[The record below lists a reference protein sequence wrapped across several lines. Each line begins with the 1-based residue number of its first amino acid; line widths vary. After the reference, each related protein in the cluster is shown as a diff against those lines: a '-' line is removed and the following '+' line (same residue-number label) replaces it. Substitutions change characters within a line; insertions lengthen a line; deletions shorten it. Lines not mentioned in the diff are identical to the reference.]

1 MALNH
6 HQRLF
11 NTRLTV
17 RFNNTLVKWEVMAK
31 GPLLMTLPL
40 PLVTKLRNR
49 HNMGLVAIR
58 RFILQVC
65 LGYTRYGSDY
75 SMSEKSTGDNI
86 LFRFIWVISY
96 DSGSFFVSKLK

>member
-11 NTRLTV
+11 NMRLTV
-17 RFNNTLVKWEVMAK
+17 RFNNISVKWEVMGK

-40 PLVTKLRNR
+40 PLVIKLRNR
-49 HNMGLVAIR
+49 LNMDLVAIR
-58 RFILQVC
+58 RFILQVR

-75 SMSEKSTGDNI
+75 SMSEKSTGDNMI
-86 LFRFIWVISY
+86 FRFIWV
-96 DSGSFFVSKLK
+96 